1 MAHVHA
7 HAPHELTEA
16 HEEEGARP
24 GRTERTLEL
33 VAVVVLALATLAT
46 AWSGYQA
53 ARWSG
58 EQSQSYARASAT
70 RVKAQQQSTLGG
82 QLRIGD
88 VLLFDGWLEA
98 REKGD
103 APLAN
108 TYEHRFRDEFR
119 PAFEAWLAQHP
130 FTNPDAVP
138 GPQYMPQYKPATEAR
153 AAAFDADAD
162 RLYTDGTEAKSNDD
176 HYILSTVFFAAVLF
190 FAGIS
195 LRLLWRPL
203 RFAVLGMAAAML
215 TAGLVYVLTLPIA

>member
-1 MAHVHA
+1 MPHVHA
-7 HAPHELTEA
+7 HVPHELTEP
-16 HEEEGARP
+16 HEEEDARP

-33 VAVVVLALATLAT
+33 VAVVVLSLATLAT

-88 VLLFDGWLEA
+88 VLLFDGWLDAHE
-98 REKGD
+98 RGD
-103 APLAN
+103 TRLAD
-108 TYEHRFRDEFR
+108 TYEHRFRAEFR
-119 PAFEAWLAQHP
+119 PAFEAWLAQRP

-138 GPQYMPQYKPATEAR
+138 GPQYMPQYKPATETR
-153 AAAFDADAD
+153 AAQLDGEANG
-162 RLYTDGTEAKSNDD
+162 LYTEGTEAKTHDD

-203 RFAVLGMAAAML
+203 RIAVLGMAAVLL
-215 TAGLVYVLTLPIA
+215 TGGLVYVLTLPVA